1 MSSWPNAHNTTVS
14 NPRLKLLNQLR
25 TGDTALMTFI
35 GLPSVRLAQI
45 VSSTGLDAV
54 IVDCEHGHVGDDQM
68 HNAVAGIAFNGCSP
82 IIRIRSPHPD
92 LIKRALD
99 TGAHGLMI
107 PMINT
112 AEEAAAVVKY
122 SKLPPRGLRGQG
134 SPFPGYAFG
143 VPIPEY
149 NKTCNE
155 TLLTIVQIETKE
167 GVENVDSICAVDG
180 VDMVFIGPN
189 DLAMSLLGYAPA
201 KYTEPV
207 FLEAIDKVV
216 RAAKKHGKWVSKL
229 VYNGQQAKDVAGDF
243 DCLAVGSDS
252 KILKEWFTE
261 QVNVVRG

>member
-1 MSSWPNAHNTTVS
+1 MSWPSALTTTVQ
-14 NPRLKLLNQLR
+14 NPRLKLMNQLR
-25 TGDTALMTFI
+25 TGQTALMTFI

-54 IVDCEHGHVGDDQM
+54 IVDCEHGNVGDDQM
-68 HNAVAGIAFNGCSP
+68 HNAVAGIAYNGVSP

-134 SPFPGYAFG
+134 SPFLALAYGLT
-143 VPIPEY
+143 IPEY
-149 NKTCNE
+149 NKQCNE
-155 TLLTIVQIETKE
+155 TLLTIVQIETRE
-167 GVENVDSICAVDG
+167 GVENVDSICAVEG
-180 VDMVFIGPN
+180 VDMIFIGPN

-201 KYTEPV
+201 KGTEPV
-207 FLEAIDKVV
+207 FLEAIEKVV
-216 RAAKKHGKWVSKL
+216 KSAKKHGKWISRL
-229 VYNGQQAKDVAGDF
+229 VYNGQQAKEATDF

-261 QVNVVRG
+261 QVNIVRG